1 MGENMSV
8 LINKLYKM
16 KSIKRQNTN
25 NDLKSPNWNT
35 IPTKGMNVPSDKELE
50 VKIKELARREAH
62 AKTDR
67 EFNEIEQ
74 ERKQLNAQYL
84 SKVSPDRK
92 ALYKDVLEEVNK
104 SKYGNN
110 SKKTKP
116 LSELNLVNILME
128 KENGKRETYLKSG
141 GFLEEVYNSNGG
153 YEYNIKV
160 NNNVVLGTINGNWTY
175 ALTPAEQVRQTEFN
189 NIYYNSCQAEKN
201 EQVKGNLRPS
211 SYFKN
216 GNIESTF
223 DIKA

>member
-8 LINKLYKM
+8 LINKVYKM

-110 SKKTKP
+110 SKKQ
-116 LSELNLVNILME
+116 SHYQNLI
-128 KENGKRETYLKSG
+128 
-141 GFLEEVYNSNGG
+141 
-153 YEYNIKV
+153 
-160 NNNVVLGTINGNWTY
+160 
-175 ALTPAEQVRQTEFN
+175 
-189 NIYYNSCQAEKN
+189 
-201 EQVKGNLRPS
+201 
-211 SYFKN
+211 
-216 GNIESTF
+216 
-223 DIKA
+223 